1 MGRFLLDLLWVNDD
15 CTVIAGALADR
26 IENTGIV
33 FIFGSF
39 MLVVGMIALGLFR
52 RFDKPMA

>member
-1 MGRFLLDLLWVNDD
+1 MMIAPA
-15 CTVIAGALADR
+15 IAGALADR